1 MITLKLRKTR
11 QVPNRWHELD
21 EAQFVRLSGAIADFE
36 AGVTTFE
43 QFKVMTVAAILDL
56 KVNRLKMT
64 DTLFENLFRISEQLD
79 FPYRI
84 LEKDDRKEVEFRICV
99 NRQMVPKVKQNKGYV
114 FTVDSGMIE
123 TSIVSEQY
131 VDALSVMKLY
141 SSDHSEQTLDMLV
154 KVLYCPLPYSKE
166 NMQKVKLHQFTR
178 EQKLAAYYNFRGL
191 LEWIRKIDKYDI
203 IFNSAEDR
211 PGRSPLGMEGSLY
224 SLSKAGYG
232 VFRDICKLDLFTYL
246 DLLMSMTIESIHS
259 LKGCGL
265 KPTEIAEKLNLT
277 VGQISSVAEL

>member
-36 AGVTTFE
+36 AGVTTFD

-84 LEKDDRKEVEFRICV
+84 LEKEDRKEVEFRICV

-166 NMQKVKLHQFTR
+166 NMQKVKRHQFTR

-191 LEWIRKIDKYDI
+191 LEWIRRIDKYDI

-246 DLLMSMTIESIHS
+246 DLLLSMTIESIHS

>member
-1 MITLKLRKTR
+1 MITLKLRKSR

-84 LEKDDRKEVEFRICV
+84 LEKEDRKEVEFRICV
-99 NRQMVPKVKQNKGYV
+99 NRQMMPKVKQNKGYV

-191 LEWIRKIDKYDI
+191 LEWIRRIDKYDI

-246 DLLMSMTIESIHS
+246 DLLLSMTIESIHS

-277 VGQISSVAEL
+277 VGQISSVVEL

>member
-21 EAQFVRLSGAIADFE
+21 EAQFVRLSGAIADLE

-79 FPYRI
+79 FPYRF
-84 LEKDDRKEVEFRICV
+84 LEKEDRKEVEFRICV

-123 TSIVSEQY
+123 TSIVAEQY

-166 NMQKVKLHQFTR
+166 NMQKVKLHQFSR

-191 LEWIRKIDKYDI
+191 LEWIRRIDKYDI

-246 DLLMSMTIESIHS
+246 DLLLSMTIESIHS

-277 VGQISSVAEL
+277 VGQISSVVEL

>member
-1 MITLKLRKTR
+1 MITLKLKKTR
-11 QVPNRWHELD
+11 QVPNRWHELN
-21 EAQFVRLSGAIADFE
+21 EEQFVRLAGAIADFE
-36 AGVTTFE
+36 AGTTNFE

-56 KVNRLKMT
+56 KVDRLKMSE
-64 DTLFENLFRISEQLD
+64 TLFENLFRISEQLD
-79 FPYRI
+79 FPY
-84 LEKDDRKEVEFRICV
+84 LMHEKEDRKEVEFRICI
-99 NRQMVPKVKQNKGYV
+99 NRQMQPKVKQNKGYV

-191 LEWIRKIDKYDI
+191 LEWIRRIDKYDI

-224 SLSKAGYG
+224 SLCKAGYG
-232 VFRDICKLDLFTYL
+232 VFRDICKLDLFTYM
-246 DLLMSMTIESIHS
+246 DLLLSMTIESIHS

>member
-1 MITLKLRKTR
+1 MITLKLRKSR

-84 LEKDDRKEVEFRICV
+84 LKKEDRKEVEFRICV
-99 NRQMVPKVKQNKGYV
+99 NRQMMPKVKQNKGYV

-141 SSDHSEQTLDMLV
+141 SSDHSEQALDMLV

-178 EQKLAAYYNFRGL
+178 EHKLAAYYNFRGL
-191 LEWIRKIDKYDI
+191 LEWIRRIDKYDI

-246 DLLMSMTIESIHS
+246 DLLLSMTIESIHS

-277 VGQISSVAEL
+277 VGQISSVVEL

>member
-84 LEKDDRKEVEFRICV
+84 LEKEDRKEVEFRICV
-99 NRQMVPKVKQNKGYV
+99 NRQMMPKVKQNKGYV

-141 SSDHSEQTLDMLV
+141 SSDHSEQALDMLV

-191 LEWIRKIDKYDI
+191 LEWIRRIDKYDI

-246 DLLMSMTIESIHS
+246 DLLLSMTIESIHS

>member
-1 MITLKLRKTR
+1 MITLKLRKSR

-84 LEKDDRKEVEFRICV
+84 LEKEDRKEVEFRICV
-99 NRQMVPKVKQNKGYV
+99 NRQMVPKVKQNEGYV

-141 SSDHSEQTLDMLV
+141 SSDHSEQALDMLV
-154 KVLYCPLPYSKE
+154 KILYCPLPYSKE

-191 LEWIRKIDKYDI
+191 LEWIRRIDKYDI
-203 IFNSAEDR
+203 LFNSAEDR

-246 DLLMSMTIESIHS
+246 DLLLSMTIESIHS

>member
-1 MITLKLRKTR
+1 MITLKLRKSR

-84 LEKDDRKEVEFRICV
+84 LEKEDRKEVEFRICV

-166 NMQKVKLHQFTR
+166 NMQKVKRHQFTR

-191 LEWIRKIDKYDI
+191 LEWIRRIDKYDI

-246 DLLMSMTIESIHS
+246 DLLLSMTIESIHS

-277 VGQISSVAEL
+277 IGQISSVVEL

>member
-1 MITLKLRKTR
+1 MITLKLRKSR

-84 LEKDDRKEVEFRICV
+84 LEKEDRKGVEFRICV
-99 NRQMVPKVKQNKGYV
+99 NRQMMPKVKQNKGYV

-141 SSDHSEQTLDMLV
+141 SSDHSEQALDMLV

-191 LEWIRKIDKYDI
+191 LEWIRRIDKYDI
-203 IFNSAEDR
+203 IFNSAENR

-246 DLLMSMTIESIHS
+246 DLLLSMTIESIHS

-277 VGQISSVAEL
+277 VGQISSVVEL

>member
-43 QFKVMTVAAILDL
+43 QFKVMTVAAILDV

-84 LEKDDRKEVEFRICV
+84 LEKEDRKEVEFRICV
-99 NRQMVPKVKQNKGYV
+99 NRQMMPKVKQNKGYV

-141 SSDHSEQTLDMLV
+141 SSDHSEQILDMLV
-154 KVLYCPLPYSKE
+154 KILYCPLPYSKE
-166 NMQKVKLHQFTR
+166 NMQKVKMHQFTR

-191 LEWIRKIDKYDI
+191 LEWIRRIDKYDI

-246 DLLMSMTIESIHS
+246 DLLLSMTIESIHS

-277 VGQISSVAEL
+277 VGQISSVVEL

>member
-1 MITLKLRKTR
+1 MITLKLKKSR
-11 QVPNRWHELD
+11 QVPNRWHELN
-21 EAQFVRLSGAIADFE
+21 EEQFVRLAGVISDFE
-36 AGVTTFE
+36 KGVTNFE

-56 KVNRLKMT
+56 KVNKLKMT
-64 DTLFENLFRISEQLD
+64 ETLFENLFRISEQLD
-79 FPYRI
+79 FPYKIR
-84 LEKDDRKEVEFRICV
+84 EKEDHKEVEFRICV
-99 NRQMVPKVKQNKGYV
+99 NRQMQPKVKQNQGYV

-131 VDALSVMKLY
+131 VDAVSVMKLY
-141 SSDHSEQTLDMLV
+141 SSDHSDQSLDMLV

-178 EQKLAAYYNFRGL
+178 NQKLAVYYNFRGL
-191 LEWIRKIDKYDI
+191 LEWIRRIDKYDI
-203 IFNSAEDR
+203 IFNSAEEK
-211 PGRSPLGMEGSLY
+211 PGKSPIGMEGSLY

-232 VFRDICKLDLFTYL
+232 VFRDICTINLFTYL
-246 DLLMSMTIESIHS
+246 DLLLSQTIESIHT

-277 VGQISSVAEL
+277 VGQISTVVEL

>member
-84 LEKDDRKEVEFRICV
+84 LEKEDRKEVEFRICV

-123 TSIVSEQY
+123 TSIVAEQY

-191 LEWIRKIDKYDI
+191 LEWIRRIDKYDI

-246 DLLMSMTIESIHS
+246 DLLLSMTIESIHS

-277 VGQISSVAEL
+277 VGQISSVVEL

>member
-84 LEKDDRKEVEFRICV
+84 LEKEDRKEVEFRICV
-99 NRQMVPKVKQNKGYV
+99 NRQMMPKVKQNKGYV

-131 VDALSVMKLY
+131 VDAISVMKLY
-141 SSDHSEQTLDMLV
+141 SSDHSEQALDMLV
-154 KVLYCPLPYSKE
+154 KVLYSPLPYSKE

-246 DLLMSMTIESIHS
+246 DLLLSMTIESIHS

-277 VGQISSVAEL
+277 VGQISSVVEL

>member
-1 MITLKLRKTR
+1 MITLKLRKAR

-21 EAQFVRLSGAIADFE
+21 DAQFVRLSGAIADFE
-36 AGVTTFE
+36 AGVTTFD
-43 QFKVMTVAAILDL
+43 QFKVMIVAAILDL

-84 LEKDDRKEVEFRICV
+84 LEKEDRKEVEFRICV
-99 NRQMVPKVKQNKGYV
+99 NRQMMPKVKQNKGYV

-131 VDALSVMKLY
+131 VDALSVVKLY

-154 KVLYCPLPYSKE
+154 KVLYCPFPYSKE
-166 NMQKVKLHQFTR
+166 NMQKVKLNQFTR

-191 LEWIRKIDKYDI
+191 LEWIRRIDKYDI

-246 DLLMSMTIESIHS
+246 DLLLSMTIESIHS

>member
-1 MITLKLRKTR
+1 MITLKLRKSR

-56 KVNRLKMT
+56 SVPRLKMT

-84 LEKDDRKEVEFRICV
+84 HEKEDRKEVEFQICV
-99 NRQMVPKVKQNKGYV
+99 NRQMMPKVKQNKGYV
-114 FTVDSGMIE
+114 FNVDSGTIE

-131 VDALSVMKLY
+131 IDAISVLQIYNSTKKL
-141 SSDHSEQTLDMLV
+141 QVIDMLI

-166 NMQKVKLHQFTR
+166 NMQNVKPSDFTYS
-178 EQKLAAYYNFRGL
+178 QKMACYYNFRGL
-191 LEWIRKIDKYDI
+191 LEWIRQINKYDI
-203 IFNSAEDR
+203 LFNSAENR

-232 VFRDICKLDLFTYL
+232 TLRDICKLDLFTYL
-246 DLLMSMTIESIHS
+246 DLLLSMTIESIHS

-265 KPTEIAEKLNLT
+265 KPMEIAEKLNLT
-277 VGQISSVAEL
+277 VGQISSVVEL

>member
-1 MITLKLRKTR
+1 MKL
-11 QVPNRWHELD
+11 
-21 EAQFVRLSGAIADFE
+21 VRLSGAIADFE

-84 LEKDDRKEVEFRICV
+84 LEKEDRKEVEFRICV
-99 NRQMVPKVKQNKGYV
+99 NRQMMPKVKQNKGYV

-191 LEWIRKIDKYDI
+191 LEWIRRIDKYDI

-246 DLLMSMTIESIHS
+246 DLLLSMTIESIHS

>member
-1 MITLKLRKTR
+1 MITLKLRKSR

-84 LEKDDRKEVEFRICV
+84 LEKEDRKGVEFRICV
-99 NRQMVPKVKQNKGYV
+99 NRQMMPKVKQNKGYV

-141 SSDHSEQTLDMLV
+141 SSDHSEQALDMLV

-191 LEWIRKIDKYDI
+191 LEWIRRIDKYDI

-211 PGRSPLGMEGSLY
+211 PGRSPLGMEVSLY

-246 DLLMSMTIESIHS
+246 DLLLSMTIESIHS

-277 VGQISSVAEL
+277 VGQISSVVEL

>member
-84 LEKDDRKEVEFRICV
+84 LEKEDRKEVEFRICV

-123 TSIVSEQY
+123 TSLVSEQY

-141 SSDHSEQTLDMLV
+141 SSDRHEQALDMLV

-166 NMQKVKLHQFTR
+166 NMQKVKLHQFSR

-191 LEWIRKIDKYDI
+191 LEWIRRIDKYDI

-246 DLLMSMTIESIHS
+246 DLLLSMTIESIHS

-277 VGQISSVAEL
+277 VGQISSVVEL

>member
-1 MITLKLRKTR
+1 MITLKLRKSR

-21 EAQFVRLSGAIADFE
+21 ETQFVRLSGAIADFE

-84 LEKDDRKEVEFRICV
+84 LEKEDRKEVEFRICV
-99 NRQMVPKVKQNKGYV
+99 NRQMMPKVKQNKGYV

-123 TSIVSEQY
+123 TSLVSEQY

-191 LEWIRKIDKYDI
+191 LEWIRRIDKYDI

-246 DLLMSMTIESIHS
+246 DLLLSQTIESIHT

>member
-21 EAQFVRLSGAIADFE
+21 EAQFVRLCGAIADFE
-36 AGVTTFE
+36 SGVTTFE

-56 KVNRLKMT
+56 KVSSLKMT

-84 LEKDDRKEVEFRICV
+84 HEREDRKEVEFRICV
-99 NRQMVPKVKQNKGYV
+99 NRQMLPKVKQNKGYV
-114 FTVDSGMIE
+114 FNVDSGMIE

-131 VDALSVMKLY
+131 VDAISVMKLY
-141 SSDHSEQTLDMLV
+141 SSSREDSALDMLV

-166 NMQKVKLHQFTR
+166 NMQKVKLHQFSR
-178 EQKLAAYYNFRGL
+178 AQKLAAYYNFRGL
-191 LEWIRKIDKYDI
+191 LEWIRRIDKYDI

-211 PGRSPLGMEGSLY
+211 PGKSPLGMEGSLY

-232 VFRDICKLDLFTYL
+232 VFRDICNLDLFTYL
-246 DLLMSMTIESIHS
+246 DLLLSMTIESIHS

-277 VGQISSVAEL
+277 VGQISSVVEL

>member
-1 MITLKLRKTR
+1 MITLKLRKSR

-84 LEKDDRKEVEFRICV
+84 LEKEDRKEVEFRICV

-141 SSDHSEQTLDMLV
+141 SSDHSEQALDMLV
-154 KVLYCPLPYSKE
+154 KVLYSPLPYSKE

-191 LEWIRKIDKYDI
+191 LEWIRRIDKYDI

-246 DLLMSMTIESIHS
+246 DLLLSMTIESIHS

>member
-21 EAQFVRLSGAIADFE
+21 EAQFVRLSGTIADFE

-84 LEKDDRKEVEFRICV
+84 LKKEDRKEVEFRICV
-99 NRQMVPKVKQNKGYV
+99 NRQMMPKVKQNKGYV

-141 SSDHSEQTLDMLV
+141 SSDHSEQALDMLV

-191 LEWIRKIDKYDI
+191 LEWIRRIDKYDI

-246 DLLMSMTIESIHS
+246 DLLLSMTIESIHS

>member
-21 EAQFVRLSGAIADFE
+21 EAQFVRLSGTIADFE
-36 AGVTTFE
+36 AEVTTFE
-43 QFKVMTVAAILDL
+43 QFKVMTVAAILDV

-84 LEKDDRKEVEFRICV
+84 LEKEDRKEVEFRICV
-99 NRQMVPKVKQNKGYV
+99 NRQMMPKVKQNKGYV

-141 SSDHSEQTLDMLV
+141 SSDHSEQALDMLV

-191 LEWIRKIDKYDI
+191 LEWIRRIDKYDI

-246 DLLMSMTIESIHS
+246 DLLLSMTIESIHS

-277 VGQISSVAEL
+277 VGQISSVVEL

>member
-56 KVNRLKMT
+56 KVNKLKMT

-84 LEKDDRKEVEFRICV
+84 LEKEERKEVEFRICV
-99 NRQMVPKVKQNKGYV
+99 NRQMMPKVKQNKGYV

-141 SSDHSEQTLDMLV
+141 SSDHSEQALDMLV
-154 KVLYCPLPYSKE
+154 KILYCPLPYSKE

-191 LEWIRKIDKYDI
+191 LEWIRRIDKYDI

-246 DLLMSMTIESIHS
+246 DLLLSMTIESIHS

-277 VGQISSVAEL
+277 VGQISSVVEL

>member
-21 EAQFVRLSGAIADFE
+21 EAQFVRLSGTIADFE
-36 AGVTTFE
+36 AEVTTFE
-43 QFKVMTVAAILDL
+43 QFKVMTVAAILDV

-84 LEKDDRKEVEFRICV
+84 LEKEDRKEVEFRICV
-99 NRQMVPKVKQNKGYV
+99 NRQMMPKVKQNKGYV

-141 SSDHSEQTLDMLV
+141 SSDHSEQALDMLV

-191 LEWIRKIDKYDI
+191 LEWIRRIDKYDI

-246 DLLMSMTIESIHS
+246 DLLLSMTIESIHS